1 MPWLRNHLRAL
12 LALLGAFL
20 LGLGASAWMHR
31 GVPGSLRISVLAL
44 TFLIL
49 LMAARWLI
57 RWLVVPVRATDRS
70 SDRSPVSLEEL
81 PRLWADLERENL
93 SLRELREAEDALRK
107 GILARLQ
114 EGVLL
119 FGPDRSLRLYN
130 PAAEALLGRGAALV
144 KGASAESLFRE
155 PEARR
160 QLAAAQAGEA
170 VEWTLERGHR
180 ILRIRGLPFRSG
192 AAGSLLLTLDDVSR
206 QEALE
211 NTRQRFISNLSHE
224 LKTPLTSLRIAT
236 DNLQAERTQS
246 GVQDAD
252 IALLQRAVE
261 RMTLLLD
268 DISELSRIESGALRL
283 NPGPVEVGAF
293 AKDLLEEFAP
303 HARQKSL
310 RLHADL
316 APGTEATVVR
326 VDGLRLHQLL
336 ANLVSNGLKFSP
348 PGREVALAFALEGG
362 RQRWEVR
369 DQGPGIALEDQ
380 AKVFERFFRSASVR
394 SVPGT
399 GLGLAIVK
407 HLARLMGGE
416 VGFESRP
423 GAGATFWVDLPAGAE
438 GPALPPPSRP

>member
-1 MPWLRNHLRAL
+1 LLHNRGMPWLRNHLRAL

-31 GVPGSLRISVLAL
+31 GVPGSLRVSVLL
-44 TFLIL
+44 LNLLIL

-57 RWLVVPVRATDRS
+57 RWLVVPVRASNRA
-70 SDRSPVSLEEL
+70 PVSLEEL
-81 PRLWADLERENL
+81 PRLWADLEQENL

-107 GILARLQ
+107 GILSRLQ
-114 EGVLL
+114 EGVIL
-119 FGPDRSLRLYN
+119 FGPDRTLRLYN

-160 QLAAAQAGEA
+160 QLAAAQAGDA

-192 AAGSLLLTLDDVSR
+192 NEGSLLLTLDDVSR

-246 GVQDAD
+246 GMQDAD

-283 NPGPVEVGAF
+283 NPGSVQVGAF

-303 HARQKSL
+303 QARKKDL
-310 RLHADL
+310 RFLADL
-316 APGTEATVVR
+316 APGIEASVVR

-336 ANLVSNGLKFSP
+336 ANLVSNALKFSP
-348 PGREVALAFALEGG
+348 PGKEVVLAFALEGG

-380 AKVFERFFRSASVR
+380 SKVFERFFRSASVR

-416 VGFESRP
+416 VGFDSRP
-423 GAGATFWVDLPAGAE
+423 GAGATFWVDLPAGE
-438 GPALPPPSRP
+438 QPGS

>member
-1 MPWLRNHLRAL
+1 MPWLLNHLRAL

-31 GVPGSLRISVLAL
+31 GVPGTLRVSVLAL
-44 TFLIL
+44 TLLIL

-57 RWLVVPVRATDRS
+57 RWLVVPVRA

-93 SLRELREAEDALRK
+93 TLRELKEAEDALRK

-114 EGVLL
+114 EGVIL
-119 FGPDRSLRLYN
+119 FGPDRTLRLYN

-180 ILRIRGLPFRSG
+180 ILRIRGLPFRGG
-192 AAGSLLLTLDDVSR
+192 AEGSLLLTLDDVSR

-283 NPGPVEVGAF
+283 NPGPVQVGAF

-303 HARQKSL
+303 LARKKDL
-310 RLHADL
+310 RLAADL
-316 APGTEATVVR
+316 APGTEAAVVQ

-336 ANLVSNGLKFSP
+336 ANLVSNALKFSP
-348 PGREVALAFALEGG
+348 AGKAVALAFALEGG

-369 DQGPGIALEDQ
+369 DQGPGISLEDQ
-380 AKVFERFFRSASVR
+380 AKVFERFFRSATVR

-416 VGFESRP
+416 VGFDSRP
-423 GAGATFWVDLPAGAE
+423 GAGATFWVDLPAGGE
-438 GPALPPPSRP
+438 IPPPSRS